1 MRGLGFLFGSAEGR
15 DTYYV
20 LLLIVSG
27 TEKREYTLISIE
39 LGLLYMYVHSVLVDS
54 RCIR

>member
-1 MRGLGFLFGSAEGR
+1 MLGSAEGR
-15 DTYYV
+15 DTYYYV
-20 LLLIVSG
+20 LLIVSG
-27 TEKREYTLISIE
+27 TEKRESTLISIE